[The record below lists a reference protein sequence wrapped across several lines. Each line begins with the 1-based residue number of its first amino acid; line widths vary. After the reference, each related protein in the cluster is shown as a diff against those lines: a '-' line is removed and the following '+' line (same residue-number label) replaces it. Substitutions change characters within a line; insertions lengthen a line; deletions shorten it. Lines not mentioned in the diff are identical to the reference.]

1 MRLTQLEALLDANDR
16 AVTTLANTS
25 AFLYD
30 GFTDVN
36 WLGFYLL
43 CDGAL
48 VLGPFQGK
56 PACTRIPIGK
66 GVCGT
71 AVARGVTIR
80 VDDVHCFEG
89 HIACDAASNSEIVV
103 VLKDDFGKTFG
114 VLDVDSTK
122 HGRFSAQDQE
132 FLECAADIISRAVS
146 NQLKEEKKPDDIC

>member
-1 MRLTQLEALLDANDR
+1 M
-16 AVTTLANTS
+16 
-25 AFLYD
+25 
-30 GFTDVN
+30 
-36 WLGFYLL
+36 
-43 CDGAL
+43 
-48 VLGPFQGK
+48 LGPFQGK

-66 GVCGT
+66 GVCGA
-71 AVARGVTIR
+71 AVARGETIR

-103 VLKDDFGKTFG
+103 VLKDAFGKTFG